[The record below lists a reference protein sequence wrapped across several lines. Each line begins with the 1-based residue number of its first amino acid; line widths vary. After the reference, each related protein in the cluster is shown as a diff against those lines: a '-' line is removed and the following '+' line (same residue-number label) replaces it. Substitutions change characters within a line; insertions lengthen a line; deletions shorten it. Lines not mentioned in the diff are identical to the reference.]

1 MIKGINH
8 QIIEVNDTENI
19 YYERAWLVVKPQYAD
34 VDKDTLTLEARR
46 LTKKVGVPS
55 SVCRNRHIF
64 SKILMA
70 SLGALFG
77 VILTLLIERLI

>member
-8 QIIEVNDTENI
+8 QIIEVNETENI

-34 VDKDTLTLEARR
+34 IDKDVLSSEARK

-55 SVCRNRHIF
+55 SVCRNRHTF

-70 SLGALFG
+70 SLGTLFG
-77 VILTLLIERLI
+77 VLITLLIEHLL